1 MTGRNG
7 SGKSNAVNMAYA
19 CLTNDFGR
27 NSGTKADNIRSTM
40 KGADAESKIT
50 TTWEH
55 LGQEFTIERDLLK
68 DTHKMTRPGKKQLDR
83 SGEIQK
89 AVEDIL
95 QTSFDVI
102 GEHVF
107 IPQWAM
113 FEWLIASPTKRAIS
127 YARICDTERAEKAH
141 AVLGKEIAALS
152 ATVPAVLPDAK
163 RTAIDLR
170 DAKKRYATARQAA
183 DAIRDRLLEAE
194 KAQKYQRAVERY
206 KLKKAAA
213 AQIAEL
219 MPSIEAA
226 DTLAN
231 YKTLQ
236 LADLQQKLKCISDDL
251 AASDKW
257 YEYEQSEARRKAL
270 EAKLAALLKPVKPKD
285 YDNEDELSRK
295 AATIQL
301 ELEGAQA
308 LLEAFA
314 DKKVAKCP
322 TCGVDGDILVEQIA
336 EAQRRANTLPVTLAA
351 YEEFFDNCH
360 NYSRQLSQYNKD
372 ESRIQ
377 GELAAYVPLPKPDV
391 EAPTKPR
398 NALASEQASVR
409 QQISRTQAELDQA
422 TRNHLT
428 LKARFDNAVK
438 AQESDMTEET
448 YNKVVKKLA
457 AHEKAKSEIV
467 DAEVASKTLELEVRA
482 LEKQHAE
489 ECRIVERSAGVIA
502 AVNHLSNIRSVL
514 HRDSL
519 PKLVH
524 DGTHE
529 SLAVEINQNLSDF
542 ERPFRVIPDS
552 QLGFRAVFRDGN
564 EQPVERLSGGQLV
577 VTAMTGRLGFNS
589 LFAADLGMMVADEPT
604 AGLDAQN
611 ILHLQELLQRMSQ
624 HVKDRG
630 HQVIVITHEVS
641 LMNSFDQIL
650 CVS

>member
-7 SGKSNAVNMAYA
+7 SGKSNAINMAYA

-40 KGADAESKIT
+40 RGADAESKII

-68 DTHKMTRPGKKQLDR
+68 DTHKMMRQGKKQLDR

-95 QTSFDVI
+95 QTSFEVI

-113 FEWLIASPTKRAIS
+113 FEWLIASPTKRSIS

-141 AVLGKEIAALS
+141 AVLGKEIANLS
-152 ATVPAVLPDAK
+152 ATVPAVLPDSK
-163 RTAIDLR
+163 RTAIELK
-170 DAKKRYATARQAA
+170 DAKKRYVAARQLV
-183 DAIRDRLLEAE
+183 DSIRERLLESDR
-194 KAQKYQRAVERY
+194 AQKYQRAVERY

-226 DTLAN
+226 NTLAN

-236 LADLQQKLKCISDDL
+236 LADLQQKLKHVSSDI
-251 AASDKW
+251 AAADAW
-257 YEYEQSEARRKAL
+257 YEYEQSEARRRAL
-270 EAKLAALLKPVKPKD
+270 EAKLAALKPPTAPEN
-285 YDNEDELSRK
+285 YDQE
-295 AATIQL
+295 AAISKLLTTMEIQL
-301 ELEGAQA
+301 EGAKA
-308 LLEAFA
+308 ILDTFA
-314 DKKVAKCP
+314 DKKTAKCP
-322 TCGVDGDILVEQIA
+322 TCGTDGDVLIAQIA
-336 EAQRRANTLPVTLAA
+336 DAQKLANTLPAKIA
-351 YEEFFDNCH
+351 EYNEFFEACGE
-360 NYSRQLSQYNKD
+360 YSFKLHAYQKD

-377 GELAAYVPLPKPDV
+377 GELAAYKPLPKPETPVPDK
-391 EAPTKPR
+391 AR
-398 NALASEQASVR
+398 NALASEQAAIR
-409 QQISRTQAELDQA
+409 QQISRTQAELEQA
-422 TRNHLT
+422 TRNHLS
-428 LKARFDNAVK
+428 LKARFDNATK

-457 AHEKAKSEIV
+457 AHEKAKEEVV
-467 DAEVASKTLELEVRA
+467 DAEVASKTLEVEVRA
-482 LEKQHAE
+482 LEKRYAE

-604 AGLDAQN
+604 AGLDSQN